1 MHKRDLIAIGSWVG
15 LTVCLWIIAWIIAEA
30 IPVFSSLLTLIVC
43 HSQLFSNPLGG
54 INTRQT
60 ALFGSWFTFGF
71 TGIFW
76 LHMNKGLWFSSPKK
90 IALTFLNT
98 FAIAVGIVLV
108 SSVDELSSKSLTLIR
123 TLVRPWSLYL
133 RKIHP

>member
-1 MHKRDLIAIGSWVG
+1 MHKRDLVAIGSRVG
-15 LTVCLWIIAWIIAEA
+15 LTVCLWVISWIIAEA

-43 HSQLFSNPLGG
+43 YSQRSSN
-54 INTRQT
+54 NVRQT

-71 TGIFW
+71 TGMFW
-76 LHMNKGLWFSSPKK
+76 LHINKGLWFSSPKK

-108 SSVDELSSKSLTLIR
+108 SSVDESSSKFLC
-123 TLVRPWSLYL
+123 
-133 RKIHP
+133 

>member
-1 MHKRDLIAIGSWVG
+1 
-15 LTVCLWIIAWIIAEA
+15 
-30 IPVFSSLLTLIVC
+30 
-43 HSQLFSNPLGG
+43 
-54 INTRQT
+54 
-60 ALFGSWFTFGF
+60 
-71 TGIFW
+71 
-76 LHMNKGLWFSSPKK
+76 MNKGLWFSSPKK